1 MRYLDR
7 VLNAVGAVLLCLAFF
22 LDLDVWVGVIGI
34 VLIAVALFLP
44 DRFRR

>member
-7 VLNAVGAVLLCLAFF
+7 VLNAVGAVLVGLAFF
-22 LDLDVWVGVIGI
+22 LDLDVWVGVIGFA
-34 VLIAVALFLP
+34 LIAVALFLP